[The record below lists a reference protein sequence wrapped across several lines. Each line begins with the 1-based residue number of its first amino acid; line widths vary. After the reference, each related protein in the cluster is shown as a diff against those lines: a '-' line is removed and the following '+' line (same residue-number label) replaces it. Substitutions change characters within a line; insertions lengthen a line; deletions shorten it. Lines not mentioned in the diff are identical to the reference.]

1 MTNAL
6 RFLPFYPVWM
16 IVFMAFKNRG
26 VQLSKVPVFSFFL
39 VRFILMEP
47 FRLTELLFF
56 EKKVNRFQLKED
68 PIFIIGHWRSGTTH
82 LQHLM
87 STGDKYTTTSVFH
100 FLFPDTFIL
109 CENWLKKPLNKLC
122 KLLKIPYSFQ
132 RVPMDLDLPGELESA
147 MCALGS
153 PYSYTWGHMF
163 PKNYSYWM
171 NRLITLKH
179 KKDVNGWLRDYEYLI
194 KKFSYASGGK
204 RMIVKS
210 PGDTA
215 RIHEL
220 VQRFPNAQFIYIER
234 DPIEVYNS
242 SIYFWK
248 VITRE
253 ISFQN
258 LNDEQIQRYVLE
270 TYLQV
275 MTIYKAKRTTLNEEQ
290 LVEIKF
296 EDLINHPLDT
306 ISSIYNKFKLGEV
319 HVDEVKKL
327 FIKNDKPQKT
337 IYRNTTEELNKIKE
351 AWGTITP
358 I

>member
-1 MTNAL
+1 MLNVL
-6 RFLPFYPVWM
+6 RILPFYPVWM
-16 IVFMAFKNRG
+16 ILFMVFKNRG
-26 VQLSKVPVFSFFL
+26 IYLSKVPIFTFFL
-39 VRFILMEP
+39 VRFILLEP
-47 FRLTELLFF
+47 FRLTELLLF
-56 EKKVNRFQLKED
+56 ERRIHRFQLKED

-87 STGDKYTTTSVFH
+87 SIDDKYATTSVFH

-122 KLLKIPYSFQ
+122 KLLGIPYSFQ

-163 PKNYSYWM
+163 PKNYPYWKD
-171 NRLITLKH
+171 RLITIKD
-179 KKDVNGWLRDYEYLI
+179 KKDVKGWLRDYEYLI

-253 ISFQN
+253 ISFQK
-258 LNDEQIQRYVLE
+258 LKDDQIKRYVLD

-275 MTIYKAKRTTLNEEQ
+275 MSSYKEKIVILKEEQ
-290 LVEIKF
+290 LIEIKF
-296 EDLINHPLDT
+296 EDLTNDPLST
-306 ISSIYNKFKLGEV
+306 ISYIYSKFNLGEV
-319 HVDEVKKL
+319 PMDEMNKL
-327 FIKNDKPQKT
+327 FVKRDPQQKT
-337 IYRNTTEELNKIKE
+337 VYSNTNEELCKIKE
-351 AWGTITP
+351 TWSTLTTL
-358 I
+358 